1 MHATSKLKT
10 GKQTW
15 YPTITRDIE
24 WCSCLSRR
32 THPWSNISTHLT
44 EYNRNVYVNKTYNVQ
59 RL

>member
-1 MHATSKLKT
+1 MHATSTLKT

-32 THPWSNISTHLT
+32 THAWSNISTHLT
-44 EYNRNVYVNKTYNVQ
+44 E
-59 RL
+59 